1 VGQKKDIKLQ
11 ARLAKIERHDN
22 GHPVQSVW
30 YLKWII
36 LPALVKLQE
45 IQKFQMKRKLNQEEI
60 NEKLRSMTPEMQLRK
75 GPALSNAKAFV
86 WLWRIKQR
94 KPNIPQDSK
103 VSGNTEDLSKSW
115 RAGGVVGGR

>member
-1 VGQKKDIKLQ
+1 M
-11 ARLAKIERHDN
+11 
-22 GHPVQSVW
+22 
-30 YLKWII
+30 